1 MSASLQYLWRKL
13 RFRSIDSTGAT
24 SATIVG
30 QSTAHARRIAALA
43 IGGAALFVAIFVVD
57 RFMFSRE
64 LQFATRR
71 LVFAERAAGEIHL
84 ADERLTMSANM
95 AAATAEPR
103 WVERYDANI
112 PLIDSAIGRAMQLA
126 PPDSADRFD
135 SSTKVA
141 NDELVE
147 LERQSFAAVA
157 AGDLPKARAILDG
170 PEYGAHKATLSQGTQ
185 RLITEMVTTMNAEV
199 AALNERTW
207 YSLTML
213 FVLCATGA
221 WLLWFRLS
229 SSLARSELAFLD
241 AEQKIRSLALHDP
254 LTGLANRAA
263 LREALQAAI
272 ARAERRK
279 SGLSVLMIDL
289 DRFKPVNDRLG
300 HLEGDLVLKEVAQRL
315 TSTLRQGEIR
325 ARYGGDEFVAVIEH
339 DGDDSA
345 VTRVAERLIEA
356 LSRPIELA
364 RANVEIGASIGVATF
379 PRDGHTEH
387 DLLRKA
393 DHALYRA
400 KGAGGAAASR
410 YDAAMDSALDAR
422 LVQEEELRLA
432 IAHGHV
438 IPYFQPIVDMMSRNI
453 LCLEVLA
460 RWNHPVRGVLLP
472 AEFMP
477 LIESAGLMR
486 ALTVSILQGA
496 CLALRDIPGDVPIAI
511 NVAPELIQ
519 DERLTDLIITTL
531 AQTGTPS
538 GRLEVELTETALVS
552 NISAAKRVIASLKG
566 HGIKVALD
574 DFGTGY
580 SSLCYLSEL
589 PFDKIKID
597 RSFVRSLHDR
607 EESAKIV
614 NAIVGLGE
622 SLGVPTVAEGVETER
637 DVHALRKIG
646 CKVAQGFL
654 YSRPLPAGEIAALL
668 HRPRGL
674 ASLAETAKL
683 RILAAIKS

>member
-1 MSASLQYLWRKL
+1 ML
-13 RFRSIDSTGAT
+13 I
-24 SATIVG
+24 
-30 QSTAHARRIAALA
+30 
-43 IGGAALFVAIFVVD
+43 AIFVVD
-57 RFMFSRE
+57 RFMYSRQ
-64 LQFATRR
+64 LQAATQR
-71 LVFAERAAGEIHL
+71 LVLAERAAGEIHL

-103 WVERYDANI
+103 WIERYERSI
-112 PLIDSAIGRAMQLA
+112 PLIDSAIGRTIELA
-126 PPDSADRFD
+126 PPESEARFHA
-135 SSTKVA
+135 STKIA

-147 LERQSFAAVA
+147 LERRSFAAVA
-157 AGDLPKARAILDG
+157 EGDLAKARAILDG
-170 PEYGAHKATLSQGTQ
+170 AEYSAYKATLTDGTQ
-185 RLITEMVTTMNAEV
+185 NLVSEMVGTMNAELD
-199 AALNERTW
+199 AINARTW
-207 YSLTML
+207 YSLSAL
-213 FVLCATGA
+213 FVLCAAGA
-221 WLLWFRLS
+221 WLLWTRLS
-229 SSLARSELAFLD
+229 SSLASSELAFLD

-254 LTGLANRAA
+254 LTGLANRAS

-339 DGDDSA
+339 EGDDA
-345 VTRVAERLIEA
+345 VVTRVAERLIEA

-400 KGAGGAAASR
+400 KDTGGAAVSR
-410 YDAAMDSALDAR
+410 YDAAMDSEIDAR
-422 LVQEEELRLA
+422 LVHEEELRLA

-438 IPYFQPIVDMMSRNI
+438 VPYFQPIVDMGSKHI

-460 RWNHPVRGVLLP
+460 RWNHPARGVLPP

-477 LIESAGLMR
+477 LVESAGLMR
-486 ALTVSILQGA
+486 ELTISILHAA
-496 CLALRDIPGDVPIAI
+496 CVALRDIPGDVPIAI

-519 DERLTDLIITTL
+519 DERLTDLVMTTL
-531 AQTGTPS
+531 AQTGTPAH
-538 GRLEVELTETALVS
+538 RLEIELTETALVS
-552 NISAAKRVIASLKG
+552 NISVAKRVIASLKG
-566 HGIKVALD
+566 QGIKVALD

-614 NAIVGLGE
+614 NAIVSLGE

-637 DVHALRKIG
+637 DQNALRKIG
-646 CKVAQGFL
+646 CRVAQGFL
-654 YSRPLPAGEIAALL
+654 YSKPLPANEIAGLL
-668 HRPRGL
+668 PRTRGL
-674 ASLAETAKL
+674 ASLAETAKV
-683 RILAAIKS
+683 RILAAIKP